1 MIIVREYRASPN
13 NQSTPIVVITEFEER
28 PELPAAIERGISFL
42 NEDFTKIAALER
54 AGIHRATTCIVLADT
69 AGGRSEQDADAR
81 TILAALTVEKLNE
94 DVYTCAELLNPSY
107 GSHLK
112 MGGVN
117 DFVVSGEYGAYL
129 LAQAS
134 MNRGLMEVYSEL
146 LTYEHGNEIYRLAI
160 PDQWIG
166 HSFREAMIELKDR
179 YNAILV
185 GVYSASG
192 KTKLNPKSHLFVEGD
207 EVVVIA
213 LDEFQLDPSTPGKTT
228 PG

>member
-1 MIIVREYRASPN
+1 
-13 NQSTPIVVITEFEER
+13 
-28 PELPAAIERGISFL
+28 
-42 NEDFTKIAALER
+42 
-54 AGIHRATTCIVLADT
+54 
-69 AGGRSEQDADAR
+69 
-81 TILAALTVEKLNE
+81 
-94 DVYTCAELLNPSY
+94 
-107 GSHLK
+107 